1 MSQRKTK
8 SSLLAKYL
16 SLYEKDPGS
25 RAFAPLAESYRKLGM
40 IKEAFD
46 VLKHGI
52 QKHPT
57 YTLGYLILGKCYFDN
72 EDYDSC
78 YTTLR
83 PFVGDNTD
91 NLILLKVFGNCCEKI
106 GHLEEALEAYKF
118 LLLNNPRDVEAAN
131 KVQILEEDLAVKEE
145 PKQLPQYSDEFS
157 SDEDD
162 WVHVSFN
169 EKNQDKEDEEWA
181 LLESTKKEEDED
193 PVVTLTLVDL
203 YLAQGHLDKASELLS
218 KFEELHPDN
227 KDIKLKRTHIE
238 KIKSNDQENQ
248 SSLETPHSQTESN
261 SLNEEEES
269 HNKLL
274 NLIDRKVKKHDDR
287 SAILEQKL
295 EKFLELINLKAGQT
309 S

>member
-16 SLYEKDPGS
+16 SLYEKDPSS

-46 VLKHGI
+46 VLKGGI

-106 GHLEEALEAYKF
+106 GHLEEALESYKF

-131 KVQILEEDLAVKEE
+131 KVQILEEDLAVKAE
-145 PKQLPQYSDEFS
+145 PRKLPKYNDEFS

-169 EKNQDKEDEEWA
+169 EKNQDNDDEEWA
-181 LLESTKKEEDED
+181 
-193 PVVTLTLVDL
+193 
-203 YLAQGHLDKASELLS
+203 
-218 KFEELHPDN
+218 F
-227 KDIKLKRTHIE
+227 LKQLKNRKM
-238 KIKSNDQENQ
+238 KI
-248 SSLETPHSQTESN
+248 L
-261 SLNEEEES
+261 
-269 HNKLL
+269 
-274 NLIDRKVKKHDDR
+274 
-287 SAILEQKL
+287 
-295 EKFLELINLKAGQT
+295 
-309 S
+309 